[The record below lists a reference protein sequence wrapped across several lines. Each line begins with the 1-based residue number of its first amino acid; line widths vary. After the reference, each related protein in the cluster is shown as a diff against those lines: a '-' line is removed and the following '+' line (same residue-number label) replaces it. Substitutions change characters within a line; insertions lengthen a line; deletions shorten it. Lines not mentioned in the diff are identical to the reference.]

1 MELKLVSTED
11 IEETNEVDL
20 TFEMDDELKD
30 LLIDRFGEDKYEEE
44 FAKLIKE
51 ILYDFVDSHKENKQE
66 KE

>member
-44 FAKLIKE
+44 FARLIKE
-51 ILYDFVDSHKENKQE
+51 ILYEMVDSYKEQE

>member
-11 IEETNEVDL
+11 IEETNEVNL
-20 TFEMDDELKD
+20 TFEMDDELRD

-44 FAKLIKE
+44 FIKLIKE
-51 ILYDFVDSHKENKQE
+51 ILYEMVDLYKDQE

>member
-11 IEETNEVDL
+11 IKETNEVNL
-20 TFEMDDELKD
+20 TFEMDEELKD

-44 FAKLIKE
+44 FTKLIKE
-51 ILYDFVDSHKENKQE
+51 ILYEMVDLYKDQE

>member
-11 IEETNEVDL
+11 IEETNEVNL

-44 FAKLIKE
+44 FTKLIKE
-51 ILYDFVDSHKENKQE
+51 ILYEMVDLYKDQE

>member
-11 IEETNEVDL
+11 IEETNEVNL

-44 FAKLIKE
+44 FIKLIKE
-51 ILYDFVDSHKENKQE
+51 ILYEMVDLYKDQE

>member
-11 IEETNEVDL
+11 IEETNEVNL

-51 ILYDFVDSHKENKQE
+51 ILYEMVDLYKDQE